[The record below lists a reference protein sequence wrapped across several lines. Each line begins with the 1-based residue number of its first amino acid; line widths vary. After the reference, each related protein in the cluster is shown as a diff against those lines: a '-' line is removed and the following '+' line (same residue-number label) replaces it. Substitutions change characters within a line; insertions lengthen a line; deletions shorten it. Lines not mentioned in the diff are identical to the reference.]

1 MRFDLRKLAIFPI
14 LLTAASAAEGQL
26 WTGTATV
33 GVRVEAVKGLPV
45 EGARVELR
53 LADVDPP
60 DGPPPVLTDARG
72 RADVSGLAAGN
83 WVLEVSREGFMTYRL
98 QLTLDAR
105 GRLREGTATQV
116 NVPGAQRLFEVQVH
130 RGRPVPATPAAPAA
144 PRERVP
150 EAAPAPR
157 PETRPETAPVSREE
171 TPREETP
178 REERPTTPL
187 PGPVEPAPS
196 LPAPEPAPIEPA
208 PAPIELEP
216 APVEPAP
223 AGPEPDA
230 VRTRSFR
237 DRTCPEC
244 PPGESSLSIERV
256 LPSGGGAGSCGPE
269 IAERLRGGEVP
280 ADLPPGCHVLK
291 LAVPAGQRYTGYR
304 FEVQDGNQ
312 SLDCLAGKDCPG
324 GTGRWP
330 MDPVLV
336 RNPEGTVVLAP
347 FEAGPAGRERRAV
360 FTIYLA
366 GK

>member
-1 MRFDLRKLAIFPI
+1 MRFDLRKLAMFPI
-14 LLTAASAAEGQL
+14 LLAAVSAAEAQL
-26 WTGTATV
+26 WTGTAVV
-33 GVRVEAVKGLPV
+33 GVRVEAEKGLPV

-72 RADVSGLAAGN
+72 RADVAGLAPGN

-98 QLTLDAR
+98 QLTVDDR
-105 GRLREGTATQV
+105 GRPREGTATQV
-116 NVPGAQRLFEVQVH
+116 NVPGAQRLLDVQVH
-130 RGRPVPATPAAPAA
+130 RGRPVKAAPAA
-144 PRERVP
+144 PRAQAPREPASRETAP
-150 EAAPAPR
+150 EPAPEPR
-157 PETRPETAPVSREE
+157 PEPAPEV
-171 TPREETP
+171 PREETP
-178 REERPTTPL
+178 REERPTPL
-187 PGPVEPAPS
+187 PRPA
-196 LPAPEPAPIEPA
+196 EPA
-208 PAPIELEP
+208 PAPAEPEP
-216 APVEPAP
+216 AS
-223 AGPEPDA
+223 AGSEPDA

-244 PPGESSLSIERV
+244 PPGESSLSLERV
-256 LPSGGGAGSCGPE
+256 VPAGGGAGCGPG

-312 SLDCLAGKDCPG
+312 SLDCLAGRDCPRS
-324 GTGRWP
+324 TGRWP
-330 MDPVLV
+330 MDPVLL
-336 RNPEGTVVLAP
+336 RGAEGTLVLAP